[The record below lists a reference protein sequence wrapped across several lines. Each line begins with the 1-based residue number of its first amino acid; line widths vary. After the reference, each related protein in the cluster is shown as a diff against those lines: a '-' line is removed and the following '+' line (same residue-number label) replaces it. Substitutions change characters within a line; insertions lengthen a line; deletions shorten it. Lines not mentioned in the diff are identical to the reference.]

1 MESREKRRSPRV
13 KADKTAAGRIKLT
26 VPVAI
31 RDVSLYGVRLEL
43 GTALR
48 PGQLYDL
55 KADLGGAALVAQV
68 RITRC
73 SAGGFSTDAG
83 GSRVLQYNAGAEFAQ
98 LAPDQKFLIERWIE
112 QVTRTPRTPSGTLRR
127 AGVDS

>member
-1 MESREKRRSPRV
+1 MEKSEKRRSPRV
-13 KADKTAAGRIKLT
+13 RTEKSAAGRLKLT

-43 GTALR
+43 SSSVR

-55 KADLGGAALVAQV
+55 KADLNGVTLCAQV

-73 SAGGFSTDAG
+73 SAGGFGTDPN
-83 GSRVLQYNAGAEFAQ
+83 GSRVLQYNAGAEFSL
-98 LAPDQKFLIERWIE
+98 LADDQRKLLEQWIERT
-112 QVTRTPRTPSGTLRR
+112 QTARRPSSASISRVSTEG
-127 AGVDS
+127 